1 MYMSIE
7 CSDCYFNGINKELKK
22 ATITERKKVLGLIK
36 KYRKQTVYNSVPNK
50 ILIKIVS
57 LLGLVFTVDKFLLLL
72 QQKKLMSTSLF
83 SKTVD
88 YFRILKNN
96 DKIELMEND

>member
-1 MYMSIE
+1 MTKLTCTNCGEKHDKMYMSIE

-50 ILIKIVS
+50 ILIKIE
-57 LLGLVFTVDKFLLLL
+57 KE
-72 QQKKLMSTSLF
+72 
-83 SKTVD
+83 
-88 YFRILKNN
+88 
-96 DKIELMEND
+96 IEAW